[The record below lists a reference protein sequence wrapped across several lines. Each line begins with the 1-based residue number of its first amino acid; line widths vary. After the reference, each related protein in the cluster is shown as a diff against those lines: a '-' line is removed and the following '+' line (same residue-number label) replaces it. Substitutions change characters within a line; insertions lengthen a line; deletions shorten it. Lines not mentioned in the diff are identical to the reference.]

1 MLTSG
6 CVNLAKGVAAP
17 MSEKFLPAGVLRFGT
32 FELDLASREL
42 RKHGV
47 RISLEGKPFEILVTL
62 LESPGQV
69 ISRKT
74 LRQKLWPDSFVR
86 YEQSLN
92 TAVNKLRGALGDSPT
107 NPRFLETMPRLG
119 YRFIAPVEKV
129 NRQREGSRKTMLAVL
144 PLDNLSGD
152 PEQIYFVDGLF
163 EELLSE
169 LGQLNPKRLGVIA
182 RTSSMLY
189 KNTTKSVSEIANE
202 LRVDYVI
209 EGSVRLDKKKKQVR
223 ITVQLIQSSDQTHV
237 WCESYDYSLQEIL
250 SIQRDVARQI
260 GKALAVELLPSS
272 SNRPVAATLEA
283 HEAYLQGRY
292 FCGLRSED
300 ALKKALGF
308 FERALILDPNCARAC
323 SGIADCCTL
332 LTWFGAMWPRE
343 AGSRASSA
351 AARALELDRTLGEA
365 HASMGLVRF
374 WHTWDWKGAEEMFM
388 RAIELNPSYAMAR
401 QWYASFLNAMGRHEE
416 AREQLLRARE
426 IDPHAMIIQMNMA
439 DPPFFAR
446 DYARAVEYLEALLR
460 NVPQFF
466 PAMFNLGRSYVQMGK
481 YPEAIAAFENAITLS
496 GNREGKPALAHAY
509 ALAGRT
515 DEARQ
520 ILGDL
525 KNDHSDRYIASPM
538 IARVHLGLG
547 EIDQA
552 MDWLEKGYEERSNW
566 MSFLKVDPVWD
577 PLRKDPRFRNLLEKK
592 VGHSTETAG
601 KALAVR

>member
-1 MLTSG
+1 M
-6 CVNLAKGVAAP
+6 NLKSSPAP
-17 MSEKFLPAGVLRFGT
+17 LLRFGT
-32 FELDLASREL
+32 FEVDPGAHEI
-42 RKHGV
+42 RKHGL
-47 RISLEGKPFEILVTL
+47 RISLEGKPFEILMTL
-62 LESPGQV
+62 LENPGRV
-69 ISRKT
+69 VTRKT
-74 LRQKLWPDSFVR
+74 LRQKLWPDSFVG
-86 YEQSLN
+86 YEHSLN
-92 TAVNKLRGALGDSPT
+92 TAVNKLRETLGDSPA
-107 NPRFLETMPRLG
+107 NPRFVETLPRLG
-119 YRFIAPVEKV
+119 YRFIAAVEKL
-129 NRQREGSRKTMLAVL
+129 RRPQASGAKAMLAVL
-144 PLDNLSGD
+144 PLDNLIGD
-152 PEQIYFVDGLF
+152 ARQNYFIEGLT
-163 EELLSE
+163 EELISQ
-169 LGQLNPKRLGVIA
+169 LGQMNPKQLGVIA
-182 RTSSMLY
+182 RTSSQLY
-189 KNTTKSVSEIANE
+189 RNSSKSVQEIGEE
-202 LRVDYVI
+202 LGVGYLM
-209 EGSVRLDKKKKQVR
+209 EGSVRLEKKRVR
-223 ITVQLIQSSDQTHV
+223 ITLQLIQTADQTHA
-237 WCESYDYSLQEIL
+237 WAASYDHDLCEIL
-250 SIQRDVARQI
+250 SIQKEVAEQVA
-260 GKALAVELLPSS
+260 KALALELFSAKGPK
-272 SNRPVAATLEA
+272 PVAANPEA
-283 HEAYLQGRY
+283 HEAYLQGRFY
-292 FCGLRSED
+292 IGQRSED
-300 ALKKALGF
+300 ALNKAMAY
-308 FERALILDPNCARAC
+308 FEQALLLDANCARAC

-351 AARALELDRTLGEA
+351 AARALELDSTLGEA
-365 HASMGLVRF
+365 HASVGLVRF
-374 WHTWDWKGAEEMFM
+374 WHTWDWQGAEEMFV

-446 DYARAVEYLEALLR
+446 DYARAVEYLAALLR

-515 DEARQ
+515 EQARQ

-577 PLRKDPRFRNLLEKK
+577 PLRRDPRFRSLLEKK
-592 VGHSTETAG
+592 VGLTQNP
-601 KALAVR
+601 VRHAFAAN